1 MATVWITFATEDNA
15 EGVID
20 YLAQEISR
28 CGWKTR
34 LHPMFPG
41 EDEKIDR
48 LMPAFLARPEQSD
61 AWILFG
67 SAAALAHGRAAR
79 IEGAIQRALG
89 ARGEFTAVGL
99 FPGARD
105 ERLQLSH
112 TVGVHD
118 ADWRQQLGD
127 ALGCDIAEA
136 ADGVLPPY
144 LANVNVLSG
153 GEYRYSF
160 ECRPKMGRWDAF
172 VFAVPPEDM
181 KRVAPK
187 IAFEEGVEEGF
198 SHDAEWYFQLARRV
212 ATAANGYSVLL
223 KDLPKRLAFGQEG
236 LDQAVILE
244 LRPKN

>member
-1 MATVWITFATEDNA
+1 MATVWITFATEDNT

-34 LHPMFPG
+34 MHPMFPG

-67 SAAALAHGRAAR
+67 SVKALEHGRAAR
-79 IEGAIQRALG
+79 IEGAIRTALG

-105 ERLQLSH
+105 ARLQLSH

-118 ADWRQQLGD
+118 ADWRQQLGS
-127 ALGCDIAEA
+127 ALGCDLMQTSGGA
-136 ADGVLPPY
+136 LPSY
-144 LANVNVLSG
+144 VANVNLLSG
-153 GEYRYSF
+153 SEYRYSF
-160 ECRPKMGRWDAF
+160 ECRPKIGRWEEF
-172 VFAVPPEDM
+172 LFAVPPEDM
-181 KRVAPK
+181 ARVAPK
-187 IAFEEGVEEGF
+187 MAFETAVEEGF
-198 SHDAEWYFQLARRV
+198 SDDAEWYFQISRRP
-212 ATAANGYSVLL
+212 ATSDKGYSVLMRE
-223 KDLPKRLAFGQEG
+223 LPKRLAFGQEG
-236 LDQAVILE
+236 LNEAVILE
-244 LRPKN
+244 LRAKN